1 MDNASTDTEVQ
12 TDNIAP
18 VTDTANSVDNA
29 EATAEASTIDT
40 KSENNTTPSVEIRDG
55 KTFVN
60 GIRVYTRDDTNK
72 IAANAKNEVQRNILN
87 ELNVDSIDQ
96 VKQVVSTLQEVNPQ
110 EGQSLNVDSLRDA
123 VKKREA
129 TVEELKQQV
138 TSLKTDLL
146 LKDHMSQ
153 LQNAMPSNWSAQQKE
168 SVIKL
173 MKADNMLAVEG
184 DTFAIRNGND
194 FLTVD
199 GETPDYAKAVEIVG
213 KDKLGLSFGKQGV
226 DLQYGE
232 TTTENAKSLKGLD
245 DNRVNND
252 AEYRSAYLK
261 LRQYQPSMGRDQVT
275 DSMVRKQMAK
285 MGFNK

>member
-29 EATAEASTIDT
+29 EATAEASIDT

-72 IAANAKNEVQRNILN
+72 IAANAKNEVQKNILN

-199 GETPDYAKAVEIVG
+199 GEQPDYAKAVEIVG

-232 TTTENAKSLKGLD
+232 TVTENAKSLKGLD